1 MRVSRLENDLNS
13 GESWRR
19 QSDGT
24 LVTLSVQETS
34 AEAESDIRRR
44 IFSMQVKLVMSSL
57 KQLKV
62 VKSSISGRVEVEL
75 SCSAMMLS
83 TMSRV
88 MP

>member
-1 MRVSRLENDLNS
+1 MNPRRLRFTVGKEPPGALKPKNIRLPS
-13 GESWRR
+13 
-19 QSDGT
+19 
-24 LVTLSVQETS
+24 ET
-34 AEAESDIRRR
+34 
-44 IFSMQVKLVMSSL
+44 VMSSL

-83 TMSRV
+83 TMSGV

>member
-1 MRVSRLENDLNS
+1 MKADFLNA
-13 GESWRR
+13 GK
-19 QSDGT
+19 T
-24 LVTLSVQETS
+24 
-34 AEAESDIRRR
+34 
-44 IFSMQVKLVMSSL
+44 VMSSL

-62 VKSSISGRVEVEL
+62 VKSSISGEVVVEL

>member
-1 MRVSRLENDLNS
+1 
-13 GESWRR
+13 
-19 QSDGT
+19 
-24 LVTLSVQETS
+24 
-34 AEAESDIRRR
+34 
-44 IFSMQVKLVMSSL
+44 MSSL

-62 VKSSISGRVEVEL
+62 VKSSISGEVEEEL